1 MTPTAQQQQIMD
13 FVKSMERD
21 DAIFLVNEVLDRFG
35 WVGSFFVTEDV
46 IQVLEDEGYEATGEN
61 LDAVMDTLEWRR
73 GITEAMDATGWD
85 LIFDAVKAT
94 MEGK

>member
-1 MTPTAQQQQIMD
+1 MTPTAMQNLIKD
-13 FVKSMERD
+13 FVSSLERD
-21 DAIFLVNEVLDRFG
+21 DTMFLVNEVLDRFG

-46 IQVLEDEGYEATGEN
+46 IAVLEDEGYEPTGEN
-61 LDAVMDTLEWRR
+61 LDAVMDMLEWRR

-85 LIFDAVKAT
+85 LIFDAVKST

>member
-1 MTPTAQQQQIMD
+1 MTPTATQQQIMD

-21 DAIFLVNEVLDRFG
+21 DAIFLVNEVLYRFG

-46 IQVLEDEGYEATGEN
+46 IQVLEDEGYEPSGEN

-85 LIFDAVKAT
+85 LIFVAVKST

>member
-1 MTPTAQQQQIMD
+1 MTPTATQQQIMD

-21 DAIFLVNEVLDRFG
+21 DAIFLVNEVLYRFG

-46 IQVLEDEGYEATGEN
+46 IQVLEDEGYEPSGEN

-85 LIFDAVKAT
+85 LIFDAVKST